1 MFITCM
7 RDERIYHYYFDT
19 LKKRFCKVSIAG
31 VKKDVWIAYEG
42 IISNLKVGDKLEY
55 LYKGVKGGDLI
66 LGGLVMSIEE
76 FNIDKTK

>member
-1 MFITCM
+1 M
-7 RDERIYHYYFDT
+7 RDEKIYYYYFDT

-55 LYKGVKGGDLI
+55 LYKGVKGGDQI

-76 FNIDKTK
+76 LKIDKTG

>member
-1 MFITCM
+1 MFIACM
-7 RDERIYHYYFDT
+7 RDEKIYHYYFDT

-31 VKKDVWIAYEG
+31 VKKDVWITYEG

-55 LYKGVKGGDLI
+55 LHKGVRGGDQI

-76 FNIDKTK
+76 LKIDKTG